1 MSKIKKT
8 INKYGGAKIE
18 DCIKKKSY
26 GILKQKDVLMIQ
38 WLIEIKEQ

>member
-18 DCIKKKSY
+18 DCIKKKKVMESRN
-26 GILKQKDVLMIQ
+26 KKMC
-38 WLIEIKEQ
+38 